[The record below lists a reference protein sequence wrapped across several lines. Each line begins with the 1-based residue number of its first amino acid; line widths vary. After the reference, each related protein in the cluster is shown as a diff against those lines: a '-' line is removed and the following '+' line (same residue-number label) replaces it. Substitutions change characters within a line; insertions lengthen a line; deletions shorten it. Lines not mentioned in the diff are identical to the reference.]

1 MKNNN
6 RVTQAQIDK
15 LMRTAEIT
23 TETKYDKMTIV
34 TVKLE
39 NGFLMTES
47 SACVDPGN
55 YDEKVGKAICLERIE
70 NRLWELEGY
79 CLQKAL
85 YETPRAIEIALDDE
99 TSIRESMAEGE
110 IKPGRAHEHY
120 PRERISTIQKR
131 NNLNDIYRTGEPGPG
146 GAYHDYDIYPVGM
159 SVGFEDEFTEIPM
172 ACIEFQKGPRDDAEA
187 RHGVLD
193 TDLLEIVRDR
203 LKAFQSSPYAT
214 RENACALTHIEEAL
228 MWMNKRVED
237 RAERGVLGTVEK

>member
-23 TETKYDKMTIV
+23 TETRYDKMTIV

-55 YDEKVGKAICLERIE
+55 YDEKVGKAICLEHIE

-85 YETPRAIEIALDDE
+85 CEAPKAIEIALDDE
-99 TSIRESMAEGE
+99 SSIRESIAAGE
-110 IKPGRAHEHY
+110 IKPGGAHEHY
-120 PRERISTIQKR
+120 PTERIPTIQKR
-131 NNLNDIYRTGEPGPG
+131 NCLNEVYRVGEPGPG
-146 GAYHDYDIYPVGM
+146 GAYHDYDIYPAGM
-159 SVGFEDEFTEIPM
+159 TVGFEDEFTEIPM
-172 ACIEFQKGPRDDAEA
+172 ACIEFQKGPRNDADA

-193 TDLLEIVRDR
+193 SDLLEVVRDR
-203 LKAFQSSPYAT
+203 FKAFQSGPYAT
-214 RENACALTHIEEAL
+214 RENEMALMHIEEAL
-228 MWMNKRVED
+228 LWMAKRADD
-237 RAERGVLGTVEK
+237 RAERGVLGTMQK